1 MAINNVN
8 NGNNARP
15 QIDNQRV
22 NQQQSANQNAS
33 QQVGTE
39 RRTQLESPN
48 RQDSVS
54 LTQSA
59 QQLSQAQ
66 RRSTDA
72 PVNQERVDRIRAA
85 ISNGE
90 YRVDPERL
98 AQNISRVE
106 AELFGLDRR

>member
-8 NGNNARP
+8 SGNNPRP
-15 QIDNQRV
+15 QVDNQRV
-22 NQQQSANQNAS
+22 SQQQQPSQNAA
-33 QQVGTE
+33 QVEGD
-39 RRTQLESPN
+39 RRTQLESPA

-72 PVNQERVDRIRAA
+72 PVNQERVERIRSA
-85 ISNGE
+85 IENGE
-90 YRVDPERL
+90 YRIDPDRL

-106 AELFGLDRR
+106 AELFGLDRQ

>member
-8 NGNNARP
+8 SGNSPSP

-22 NQQQSANQNAS
+22 NQQQSSSQNTA
-33 QQVGTE
+33 QVEGE
-39 RRTQLESPN
+39 RRAQVETPA

-72 PVNQERVDRIRAA
+72 PVNQERVERIRAA
-85 ISNGE
+85 IENGD
-90 YRVDPERL
+90 YRIDPDRL

-106 AELFGLDRR
+106 AELFGLDRQ

>member
-8 NGNNARP
+8 SGNNPRP

-22 NQQQSANQNAS
+22 NQQQQPAQNRA
-33 QQVGTE
+33 QVEGD
-39 RRTQLESPN
+39 RRAQVEAPA

-72 PVNQERVDRIRAA
+72 PVNQERVERIRTA
-85 ISNGE
+85 IENGD
-90 YRVDPERL
+90 YRIDPDRL

-106 AELFGLDRR
+106 AELFGLDRQ

>member
-8 NGNNARP
+8 SGNTPRP

-22 NQQQSANQNAS
+22 NQQQSPSQNTA
-33 QQVGTE
+33 QVEGD
-39 RRTQLESPN
+39 RRTAQLESPA

-72 PVNQERVDRIRAA
+72 PVNQERVERIREA
-85 ISNGE
+85 IANGD
-90 YRVDPERL
+90 YRIDPDRL

-106 AELFGLDRR
+106 AELFGLDRQ